1 MTTATSASG
10 HEFIIGGCFTFLSTR
25 RYTHTFLRSPLAV
38 VEIFPMCRATI
49 FFFFFF
55 FKGIF
60 TLFFSECWSGRYH
73 FLFSSFAPIFSFS
86 LSPSSAPLFC
96 TTKTCSSC
104 SYISFLRGLDGKILT
119 SFLFL
124 STTRSDSIMRNIFFF
139 RGRGGGGCRCIGSR
153 RPAGDR
159 LIQCARMATIT
170 FNPIDSGNTRPSFKV
185 HTTLATRENKRK
197 CMCDAQ
203 RGVHHRSS

>member
-1 MTTATSASG
+1 MLVWSIP
-10 HEFIIGGCFTFLSTR
+10 F
-25 RYTHTFLRSPLAV
+25 PL
-38 VEIFPMCRATI
+38 
-49 FFFFFF
+49 FFF
-55 FKGIF
+55 
-60 TLFFSECWSGRYH
+60 CPH
-73 FLFSSFAPIFSFS
+73 FLFFTFAIV
-86 LSPSSAPLFC
+86 
-96 TTKTCSSC
+96 CSSLLYDQDVLVLFVHFFLAGPRWEN
-104 SYISFLRGLDGKILT
+104 SHFFSISFNDQIRLDHEKHL
-119 SFLFL
+119 L
-124 STTRSDSIMRNIFFF
+124 F
-139 RGRGGGGCRCIGSR
+139 RGRGRGGGCRCIGSR